1 MSTRSVTLSQPTAEA
16 LSEISEVEVLGS
28 SASLNWLALLLG
40 IIVVITVAG
49 NSLVCLAVHRER
61 RLRNRFNYFLV
72 SLALSDVLSAV
83 LVMPL
88 SIAKTFSGKIPMNAS
103 SKDFR

>member
-1 MSTRSVTLSQPTAEA
+1 MTAGDGE
-16 LSEISEVEVLGS
+16 EEERRGN
-28 SASLNWLALLLG
+28 NWLALLLSA
-40 IIVVITVAG
+40 VVVLAVAG

-88 SIAKTFSGKIPMNAS
+88 SIARTFSGRLK
-103 SKDFR
+103 